1 VNLAYL
7 LISLL
12 DISWSSRSRQ
22 LNFDAC
28 FFLKLNEWRD
38 FKDYIESRGNVIA
51 FLSSF
56 SRRL

>member
-1 VNLAYL
+1 L

-38 FKDYIESRGNVIA
+38 FKDYIESRGYVIA